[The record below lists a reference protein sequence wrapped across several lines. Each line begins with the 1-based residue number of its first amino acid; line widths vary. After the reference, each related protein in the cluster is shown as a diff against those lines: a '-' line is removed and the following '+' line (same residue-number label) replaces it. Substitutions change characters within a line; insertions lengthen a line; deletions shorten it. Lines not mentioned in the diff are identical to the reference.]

1 MSIGESD
8 LALLQ
13 NQRLAILATSCHPAW
28 LWSVDGSLLW
38 ANATGAAAFAAVKAP
53 NTPPPRGRDGDS
65 SADQVRQIAANLP
78 HGGQP
83 RFERL
88 RGFGARLGKPLMCAC
103 SLLTMED
110 GSRAVLIAA
119 LEAIGPSLGLKE
131 RVRRIVPDGA
141 QAVAAFAPD
150 GSLLHANAAAR
161 PWLGD
166 ATALPALGLEA
177 LAASALASGGATG
190 AAHLEHGQAEIT
202 ALRLGE
208 DEWRALLFV
217 LRPQPR
223 RPVTTAGVHDGSES
237 DRISGSMRDRSPAWQ
252 GDTVADGPAAE
263 RHHPLRFVWQMD
275 ADGRFVIGSDE
286 FIELVGPRAIT
297 ACGRL
302 WSEIAAELK
311 LDPDDQV
318 AQAVARR
325 ATWSGIQISWPI
337 EEMNERIEIELS
349 GLPVFN
355 RDRTFSGF
363 RGFGVCRDVD
373 RINRLSRA
381 RLMRPIGFAPAP
393 ERDPETS
400 AAIGAES
407 RAVSEQGDV
416 GPAAAPETAPPQQ
429 ADGVEA
435 AARVVPS
442 EPVELGFAPAANVVP
457 FRAGLS
463 PLSNA
468 PSLSPVE
475 RIAFRELAEEL
486 TARLRG
492 PAENGAAEAPLAA
505 AGSAMSGGHKAA
517 IAAGIAAIAAA
528 PESDTPPQT
537 STASYQAL
545 LDRVPAGILIYRSDD
560 LLYGNRHFL
569 DMSGYPSIEALA
581 AAGGLGVLFGAPGTG
596 EGALIDNGAAQKLS
610 IVTKHGE
617 KLPVEG
623 RLFSVSW
630 NEASALA
637 LILRNGQAEERQ
649 RAMQLALDAAQ
660 TEIGALKANIDRA
673 AGRAEENAAA
683 VKADFIARVSHEI
696 RTPLNS
702 IIGFAEVL
710 MAERFGPIGNE
721 RYRDYLKD
729 MHAAGTHLVS
739 MLNDLVDL
747 SKIETGR
754 LDLTFTAVDLND
766 LIGQCVAVTQPQ
778 ANRARIIIRS
788 ALTPGLPDV
797 TANARTMRQIVL
809 NLLGNAIK
817 LTGPGGQV
825 IVSTAMAGAGEVL
838 MRVRD
843 TGAGMKEADVE
854 TVLDPFHKNTTSA
867 DWGSGGAGLALPLTK
882 ALAEANHARFSMQS
896 APNAG
901 TLIELAF
908 PSSRLAAR

>member
-1 MSIGESD
+1 MLIGESD

-28 LWSVDGSLLW
+28 LWSVDGALLW
-38 ANATGAAAFAAVKAP
+38 ANASGAAAFITAKAP
-53 NTPPPRGRDGDS
+53 NMPSPRRPDSDS
-65 SADQVRQIAANLP
+65 SADQVRQLAANLP
-78 HGGQP
+78 HGGQA

-103 SLLTMED
+103 SLLTLED

-119 LEAIGPSLGLKE
+119 LEATGPSLSFKE
-131 RVRRIVPDGA
+131 RVRLIVPDGA
-141 QAVAAFAPD
+141 EAVAAFAPD

-161 PWLGD
+161 QWLGD

-177 LAASALASGGATG
+177 FAASALASGNATG
-190 AAHLEHGQAEIT
+190 AAHLRHGHVDVT

-208 DEWRALLFV
+208 DEWRVLLFV

-223 RPVTTAGVHDGSES
+223 QPATTAGAHDGSEP
-237 DRISGSMRDRSPAWQ
+237 DQIPDSMRDRSPAWQ
-252 GDTVADGPAAE
+252 VDGVADAE
-263 RHHPLRFVWQMD
+263 RRHPLRFVWQMD

-286 FIELVGPRAIT
+286 FIELVGPRAIA

-325 ATWSGIQISWPI
+325 GTWSGIQISWPI
-337 EEMNERIEIELS
+337 EEMKERIEIELS

-355 RDRTFSGF
+355 RDRTFGGF

-373 RINRLSRA
+373 CINRLSRA
-381 RLMRPIGFAPAP
+381 RLMRPIGFASAP
-393 ERDPETS
+393 EPATEIS
-400 AAIGAES
+400 AAIGAEP
-407 RAVSEQGDV
+407 RAATEQGDV
-416 GPAAAPETAPPQQ
+416 GAEAAPETVPPQQ
-429 ADGVEA
+429 ADRAEA
-435 AARVVPS
+435 RAVQS
-442 EPVELGFAPAANVVP
+442 EPVELGFSPAANVVP

-505 AGSAMSGGHKAA
+505 TGAAMSGGHKAA

-528 PESDTPPQT
+528 PDSDAPPQT
-537 STASYQAL
+537 STAYLAL
-545 LDRVPAGILIYRSDD
+545 LDRVPAGILIYRGDD

-569 DMSGYPSIEALA
+569 EMSGYPSIEALA
-581 AAGGLGVLFGAPGTG
+581 GAGGLGALFAAAGTG

-610 IVTKHGE
+610 IVTRHGE

-623 RLFSVSW
+623 KLFSVPW
-630 NEASALA
+630 DGASALA

-660 TEIGALKANIDRA
+660 TELGALKANVDRA

-754 LDLTFTAVDLND
+754 LDLAFTGVDLND

-797 TANARTMRQIVL
+797 TADARTMRQIVL

-817 LTGPGGQV
+817 FTGPGGQV

-843 TGAGMKEADVE
+843 TGAGMKEADIE
-854 TVLDPFHKNTTSA
+854 TALDPFHKNKTA
-867 DWGSGGAGLALPLTK
+867 AGWGSGGAGLALPLTK
-882 ALAEANHARFSMQS
+882 ALAEANHARFSLQS

-901 TLIELAF
+901 TLVELAF